1 MAGSGG
7 QNIDPE
13 KNRHPRSR
21 IGANTMIRLEKAANG
36 RLFCRPSGVRF
47 FWETNMTQDH
57 IAATSFLSKA
67 DLKQLVTGLNRVIPL
82 RDDDLFANL
91 IKKLDEIEIVPRA

>member
-1 MAGSGG
+1 
-7 QNIDPE
+7 
-13 KNRHPRSR
+13 
-21 IGANTMIRLEKAANG
+21 
-36 RLFCRPSGVRF
+36 
-47 FWETNMTQDH
+47 MTQDH